1 MKPSEA
7 KQLKPGDLVADYYGV
22 KIVQSVEVV
31 GARSVLVTTTD
42 GIKLREV
49 QLRVPTDADL
59 SAYAAKRARETAHE
73 AVEEEMR
80 RVGEVLG
87 GQCFARGSAR
97 WFGPD
102 TDYTI
107 TIDRK
112 RALAVV
118 EQLERLRAVTTPN
131 GGLPECEVVE

>member
-7 KQLKPGDLVADYYGV
+7 KQLKPGDMIADYYGV
-22 KIVQSVEVV
+22 KIVQSVEVI
-31 GARSVLVTTTD
+31 GPRSVHVTTTN
-42 GIKLREV
+42 GLKFREEQV
-49 QLRVPTDADL
+49 HVPTDADL
-59 SAYAAKRARETAHE
+59 SAYAAKLARETAHE
-73 AVEEEMR
+73 AVQEEMR
-80 RVGEVLG
+80 RVGEILG

-107 TIDRK
+107 MLDRK

-131 GGLPECEVVE
+131 GGLSECEVVE